1 MGRFLKEAGKADK
14 SHAGKMMITAGKAM
28 SYSGQ
33 QRLSMRMPLLRLHQ
47 EVDTFRRRAIEDTNH
62 NIVAMERAR
71 TEYRASLNW
80 MKEVSQQLDPDTN
93 RQMEKFRKVQ
103 IQVRTS
109 KQGFDKQK
117 LVCLQKVDLLAASR
131 CNMFSHALILYQSS
145 LLKFTEM
152 ATKAF
157 SNVAKNIKGW
167 FKI

>member
-1 MGRFLKEAGKADK
+1 MGRFLKESGKADK

-80 MKEVSQQLDPDTN
+80 MKEVL
-93 RQMEKFRKVQ
+93 Q

-109 KQGFDKQK
+109 KQAFDKQK

-152 ATKAF
+152 ATRAF
-157 SNVAKNIKGW
+157 SNVAKNIKG
-167 FKI
+167 